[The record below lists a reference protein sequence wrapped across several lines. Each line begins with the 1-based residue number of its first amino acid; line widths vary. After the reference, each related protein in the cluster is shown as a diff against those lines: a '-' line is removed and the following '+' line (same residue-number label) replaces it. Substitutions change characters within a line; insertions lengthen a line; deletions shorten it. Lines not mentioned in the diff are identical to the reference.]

1 MGVFIVAS
9 PLGAGFLGNNWKSK
23 EDIPEGDHRRH
34 FDKFSDEHF
43 EHNMV
48 LVRQLEEIAQK
59 RGVTAA
65 QLSIAWVAAQWEGVI
80 PLPGSVSLLSQ
91 RPNSTQP
98 SDSIFYIYRPTRHAS
113 SSASTPASSASP
125 TTSLSRSVT

>member
-1 MGVFIVAS
+1 MSSLVAS
-9 PLGAGFLGNNWKSK
+9 PLGAGFLGNTWKSK

-43 EHNMV
+43 EHNMA

-65 QLSIAWVAAQWEGVI
+65 QLSIAWVASQWEGVI
-80 PLPGSVSLLSQ
+80 PLPGSVSPLS
-91 RPNSTQP
+91 
-98 SDSIFYIYRPTRHAS
+98 
-113 SSASTPASSASP
+113 
-125 TTSLSRSVT
+125 